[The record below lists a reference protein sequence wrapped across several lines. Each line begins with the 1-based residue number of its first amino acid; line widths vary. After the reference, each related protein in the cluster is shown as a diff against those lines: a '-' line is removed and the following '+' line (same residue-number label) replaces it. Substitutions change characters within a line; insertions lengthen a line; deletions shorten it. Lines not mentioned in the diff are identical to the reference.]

1 MRTIFKIAK
10 TELRDLF
17 YSPIAW
23 LILIIFT
30 FQTGMLFSGMISQVA
45 EGQVM
50 GYQHINLTLN
60 FFAGWSGLFSN
71 VQSYLYLYIP
81 LLTMGLMSRE
91 LGSGSIKL
99 LYSSPI
105 TNTQIILG
113 KYLAMMIYGL
123 VLIGVLVVYAIYAI
137 VVIEHADVTLILSGL
152 LGVYLLLCIYVS
164 IGLFM
169 SSLTSYQIVAA
180 VGTLAILAVLTYVK
194 GMWQS
199 IAILRDITYWFG
211 ISGRA
216 GAFVGGLVSTEDLL
230 YFFVVIALF
239 LFMTIIRM
247 QARRQ
252 KVSWMVSSGKYA
264 GVWIL
269 AIVLAYVSSRP
280 VFKFYYDATQLKI
293 NTLTPNSQEIIKRA
307 TGGMTI
313 TSYVNILDRF
323 AEIGD
328 PENYNNDIRLF
339 EQYTRF
345 KPEIKM
351 KYVFYYDT
359 IKNDQLERIYPGMTY
374 EEKAKKEMERKK
386 MNPKKVLTPEQIR
399 KQIDL
404 ITTEGNRFTRLIE
417 RESGEKTFLRIYD
430 GQQRYPG
437 EAEITAALKRLVM
450 KLPTVGFLTGHG
462 ERETDRPGERN
473 YCMFTHMPSFRSSLI
488 NQGFDYKDV
497 TLDKEIP
504 DDVNIL
510 VIAEMRQP
518 MTESE
523 KINLDKYIARGGNLM
538 IIGEPRRQE
547 VMNPVVE
554 QFGVKF
560 MDGFLIQPPKAKDP
574 EEKKKQDNI
583 NLGPFAGYT
592 VPALP
597 IDLIVMKPTKEAG
610 DLAYVFNALRRSYV
624 IVMPSATGLEYTE
637 DKGFKVTPMF
647 VSDSTCWNE
656 LETKEIVNEEDVK
669 YNPEVGE
676 VQQSYTLGL
685 ALSRKMGDK
694 EQRII
699 VLGDAD
705 CISDGE
711 FGRSRSPLWVANFGI
726 VQGGF
731 YWLSDGEVPIDVRRP
746 ASIDNRISTTE
757 GGAEVLDYMLMG
769 VFPGLLLLLYLFIWI
784 RRRGR

>member
-30 FQTGMLFSGMISQVA
+30 FQTGMLFSGMISQIA
-45 EGQVM
+45 TGQEM
-50 GYQHINLTLN
+50 GYKSSYLTLGL
-60 FFAGWSGLFSN
+60 FASWSGLFSN

-123 VLIGVLVVYAIYAI
+123 ALIGVLVVYAIYAVA
-137 VVIEHADVTLILSGL
+137 VVENVDITLILSGL

-194 GMWQS
+194 GMWQG
-199 IAILRDITYWFG
+199 IAFVRDITYWFG

-216 GAFVGGLVSTEDLL
+216 GAFVGGLVSSEDVL

-239 LFMTIIRM
+239 LFMTIIRL
-247 QARRQ
+247 QTRRQ
-252 KVSWMVSSGKYA
+252 KVSWMVSLGKYA
-264 GVWIL
+264 GVWLL

-280 VFKFYYDATQLKI
+280 IFKAYYDATQLKV
-293 NTLTPNSQEIIKRA
+293 NTLTPNSQEIIKRL
-307 TGGMTI
+307 TGGLTI
-313 TSYVNILDRF
+313 TSYVNILDRY
-323 AEIGD
+323 AYIGD
-328 PENYNNDIRLF
+328 PENYNEDIRQF

-351 KYVFYYDT
+351 NYVFYYDT
-359 IKNDQLERIYPGMTY
+359 IKNDQLEKMYPGMTY
-374 EEKAKKEMERKK
+374 EEKAKKEIERKK
-386 MNPKKVLTPEQIR
+386 MNPKKVLNPEQIR

-404 ITTEGNRFTRLIE
+404 TTTEGNRFTRLLE

-430 GQQRYPG
+430 DQQRYPS
-437 EAEITAALKRLVM
+437 ESEISAAFKRLVM
-450 KLPTVGFLTGHG
+450 DKLPTIGFLVGHG

-473 YCMFTHMPSFRSSLI
+473 YCMFTHMPSIRASLI
-488 NQGFDYKDV
+488 NQGFDYKDL
-497 TLDKEIP
+497 TLDKEVP
-504 DDVNIL
+504 NDVNIM

-518 MTESE
+518 MTEAE
-523 KINLDKYIARGGNLM
+523 KVNLDKYIARGGNLM

-547 VMNPVVE
+547 VMNPLVE

-560 MDGFLIQPPKAKDP
+560 MDGYLIQPPKVKDP
-574 EEKKKQDNI
+574 EEEKKQDNI
-583 NLGPFAGYT
+583 NLGPFAGL
-592 VPALP
+592 VAPANP
-597 IDLIVMKPTKEAG
+597 IDLIVTRPTEGAKK
-610 DLAYVFNALRRSYV
+610 LAYVFGLLGPRV
-624 IVMPSATGLEYTE
+624 ITMPTVCGLEYSE

-656 LETKEIVNEEDVK
+656 LETKEIVDEEDVK
-669 YNPEVGE
+669 YNPKAGE
-676 VQQSYTLGL
+676 VQRSYAVGL
-685 ALSRKMGDK
+685 ALSREKGGR
-694 EQRII
+694 EQKII
-699 VLGDAD
+699 VMGDAD
-705 CISDGE
+705 CLSDGE
-711 FGRSRSPLWVANFGI
+711 FNRTRPGLWGGNYAI

-731 YWLSDGEVPIDVRRP
+731 YWLSDEEAPIDIRRP
-746 ASIDNRISTTE
+746 FSIDNRVFVSAS
-757 GGAEVLDYMLMG
+757 GANVLQYMLIG